1 MKAKVSEQP
10 TYMKGY
16 DIMDRLEYSSIL
28 EPDKLPGIN
37 VTDTDAIIEEII
49 KMVKG
54 YSPKANTDM
63 IYVAYKVAQAAH
75 KNQFRKSGEPYIDHP
90 VQTAYIAA
98 ELSMDAVAI
107 SSALLHD
114 VIEDTQYTFDDL
126 EILFGRNVAE
136 IVDGVTKLTKL
147 QYTSHEE
154 QQVENLR
161 KMFLAMS
168 KDIRVVIIK
177 LIDRLHNM
185 RTLNYQSHEK
195 QLEKAKETLE
205 IYSPLAHRLGMS
217 KIKSELEDLS
227 LKYLD
232 PIAYEEIRTN
242 INQKKSEREQYVA
255 DIIETLEDK
264 MNELG
269 IKAQI
274 TGRAKHFYSIFR
286 KMFAQ
291 NKSIDEIYDL
301 FAVRIIVDTVAEC
314 YAVLGMVHEMYTP
327 IPMRFKDYI
336 AMPKPNMYQ
345 SLHTTVVGP
354 KGTPFEIQIR
364 TWDMHKVAEEGI
376 AAHWKY
382 KEGISGQTDMD
393 SKLEWVRQ
401 LLENQQD
408 IMDTDEF
415 LNNIKL
421 DLFNEEV
428 FALTPNGKVISL
440 RNGSTV
446 IDFAFAIHTQVGCKM
461 CGAKVNGKIV
471 PHDYKLKNGD
481 IVEILTSPTVKGPS
495 RDWLKIVK
503 TSQAKTKINQWLKKE
518 CREENIISGKEY
530 IEKEC
535 KRINVPSSVLFRDEW
550 LAPIFRKYQFNSIDD
565 LYASVGYGGLT
576 AQKVVMRLNEEYVK
590 LKKEEKSQEHQDIPE
605 TRVKKSKKTKNSGIN
620 VVGIDNCLVRLAG
633 CCNPVPGDDIIGFIT
648 KGRGVS
654 VHRADCSNMQHEV
667 LSEEDKLRFIPVEW
681 AEEKHSVYIDTMK
694 IETEDKPGMM
704 MAISTVLAEL
714 KLNCVSFTG
723 RVTKNKIGIINLSVE
738 ISDTAD
744 VKKAATKIKQLPG
757 IISVSRTK
765 N

>member
-1 MKAKVSEQP
+1 
-10 TYMKGY
+10 
-16 DIMDRLEYSSIL
+16 MDRLEYTTIL
-28 EPDKLPGIN
+28 APDKLPATN
-37 VTDTDAIIEEII
+37 QTDTDTLIDEII
-49 KMVKG
+49 NMVKG

-63 IYVAYKVAQAAH
+63 IYVAYRFAKAAH

-90 VQTAYIAA
+90 VQAAYIAA
-98 ELSMDAVAI
+98 ELSMDTVAI

-114 VIEDTQYTFDDL
+114 VIEDTPYTF
-126 EILFGRNVAE
+126 ENIEALFGKNVAE

-147 QYTSHEE
+147 QYTTHEE

-185 RTLNYQSHEK
+185 RTLNFQTPAK

-242 INQKKSEREQYVA
+242 IKQKKDEREQYVA
-255 DIIETLEDK
+255 DIIKTLEQK
-264 MNELG
+264 LNELQ
-269 IKAQI
+269 IKAHI

-301 FAVRIIVDTVAEC
+301 FAVRIIVDTVSEC
-314 YAVLGMVHEMYTP
+314 YAILGMVHEMYTP

-382 KEGISGQTDMD
+382 KEGVSGQTDMD

-401 LLENQQD
+401 LLENQKD

-428 FALTPNGKVISL
+428 FAITPNGKVISL
-440 RNGSTV
+440 ANGSTV

-481 IVEILTSPTVKGPS
+481 IVEILTSPSVKGPS

-503 TSQAKTKINQWLKKE
+503 TSQARTKINQWLKKE
-518 CREENIISGKEY
+518 CREENIVQGKEY

-535 KRINVPSSVLFRDEW
+535 RRINVPVSELFKEEW
-550 LAPIFRKYQFNSIDD
+550 LKSVYKKYNFNSIDD

-576 AQKVVMRLNEEYVK
+576 AQKVVLRLNEEYQR
-590 LKKEEKSQEHQDIPE
+590 LKKEKGEAKEEIAVRHTEKKRKIN
-605 TRVKKSKKTKNSGIN
+605 NSGVEVI
-620 VVGIDNCLVRLAG
+620 GIDNCLVRLSG
-633 CCNPVPGDDIIGFIT
+633 CCNPVPGDDIVGFIT

-654 VHRADCSNMQHEV
+654 VHRADCANMQPSA
-667 LSEEDKLRFIPVEW
+667 LSADDRLRFIPVEW
-681 AEEKHSVYIDTMK
+681 SNNQKAVYVATLTV
-694 IETEDKPGMM
+694 ETEDKPGMM
-704 MAISTVLAEL
+704 MAVTAVLTDM
-714 KLNCVSFTG
+714 KINCVSIEA
-723 RVTKNKIGIINLSVE
+723 RVTKNRVGIMNLGLE
-738 ISDTAD
+738 ISDSAD
-744 VKKAATKIKQLPG
+744 VKKAANKIRQIPG
-757 IISVSRTK
+757 VISVSRTK

>member
-1 MKAKVSEQP
+1 
-10 TYMKGY
+10 
-16 DIMDRLEYSSIL
+16 MDKLQYTTIL
-28 EPDKLPGIN
+28 APDKLPVLENKDNDTVVDDIIN
-37 VTDTDAIIEEII
+37 
-49 KMVKG
+49 MVKE

-63 IYVAYKVAQAAH
+63 IFLAYRVAKAAH
-75 KNQFRKSGEPYIDHP
+75 KNQLRKSGEPYIDHP

-98 ELSMDAVAI
+98 ELSMDTVVITA
-107 SSALLHD
+107 ALLHD
-114 VIEDTQYTFDDL
+114 VIEDTPYTFEHIDM
-126 EILFGRNVAE
+126 LFGKNVAE
-136 IVDGVTKLTKL
+136 IVDGVTKLTKI
-147 QYTSHEE
+147 QYTTHEE

-161 KMFLAMS
+161 KMFFAMS

-185 RTLNYQSHEK
+185 RTLSYMTPEK

-242 INQKKSEREQYVA
+242 IKQKKSEREKYVA
-255 DIIETLEDK
+255 SIIDTIETKLEDIK
-264 MNELG
+264 

-291 NKSIDEIYDL
+291 NKTIDEIYDL
-301 FAVRIIVDTVAEC
+301 FAVRIIVDSVADC

-382 KEGISGQTDMD
+382 KEGISGETDMD

-440 RNGSTV
+440 ANGSTV

-461 CGAKVNGKIV
+461 SGAKVNGKIV
-471 PHDYKLKNGD
+471 THDYKLKNGD
-481 IVEILTSPTVKGPS
+481 IVEILTSPSVRGPS
-495 RDWLKIVK
+495 RDWLKIVR
-503 TSQAKTKINQWLKKE
+503 TSQAKTKINQWLKRE
-518 CREENIISGKEY
+518 CRDENIVQGKEY

-535 KRINVPSSVLFRDEW
+535 RRINVSLSALLKEEW
-550 LAPIFRKYQFNSIDD
+550 LLPLFRKYNFNSIDD

-576 AQKVVMRLNEEYVK
+576 AQKVVLRLNEEYSK
-590 LKKEEKSQEHQDIPE
+590 HKKEDEPQQIISPVIKQ
-605 TRVKKSKKTKNSGIN
+605 RKNKNNNSGIE
-620 VVGIDNCLVRLAG
+620 VIGIDNCLVRLAG
-633 CCNPVPGDDIIGFIT
+633 CCNPVPGDEILGFIT

-654 VHRADCSNMQHEV
+654 VHRADCTNMQPEV
-667 LSEEDKLRFIPVEW
+667 LSDEDKLRFVPVKW
-681 AEEKHSVYIDTMK
+681 SVEKSGHFVAILT
-694 IETEDKPGMM
+694 IEIEDKPGMM
-704 MAISTVLAEL
+704 MSVTTVLADL
-714 KLNCVSFTG
+714 KINCVSVEA
-723 RVTKNKIGIINLSVE
+723 RVTKNKVGIMNIGLEIN
-738 ISDTAD
+738 DTQD
-744 VKKAATKIKQLPG
+744 IKKATNRIKQIPG
-757 IISVSRTK
+757 VISVSRTK

>member
-1 MKAKVSEQP
+1 
-10 TYMKGY
+10 
-16 DIMDRLEYSSIL
+16 MDTVKPKSIL
-28 EPDKLPGIN
+28 APDKLPNIN
-37 VTDTDAIIEEII
+37 LKDTDEII
-49 KMVKG
+49 NEVIEMVKQ
-54 YSPKANTDM
+54 YSPKANTD
-63 IYVAYKVAQAAH
+63 IIFVAYKLAKAAH
-75 KNQFRKSGEPYIDHP
+75 KEQYRKSGEPYIDHP

-98 ELSMDAVAI
+98 ELSMDVVAI
-107 SSALLHD
+107 ASALLHD
-114 VIEDTQYTFDDL
+114 VIEDTPYTFEDIEL
-126 EILFGRNVAE
+126 LFGRNVAQ

-147 QYTSHEE
+147 QYTTHEE

-185 RTLNYQSHEK
+185 RTLNYQTEGK

-205 IYSPLAHRLGMS
+205 IYAPLAHRLGMS

-242 INQKKSEREQYVA
+242 IKDKKSEREQYVS
-255 DIIETLEDK
+255 DIIKGLEEK
-264 MNELG
+264 LSEMK

-291 NKSIDEIYDL
+291 NKTIDEIYDL
-301 FAVRIIVDTVAEC
+301 FAVRIIVDSVADC

-382 KEGISGQTDMD
+382 KEGVSGTSDMD

-401 LLENQQD
+401 LLDNQND

-415 LNNIKL
+415 LNSIKL

-440 RNGSTV
+440 RNESTV

-471 PHDYKLKNGD
+471 TNDYKLKNGD
-481 IVEILTSPTVKGPS
+481 IVEILTSPSVKGPS

-503 TSQAKTKINQWLKKE
+503 TSQAKTKINQWLKRECRDENILHGKELLEKE
-518 CREENIISGKEY
+518 CR
-530 IEKEC
+530 
-535 KRINVPSSVLFRDEW
+535 RINVPMSTLMRNEW
-550 LAPIFRKYQFNSIDD
+550 LTPFFRKYNFTSVDD

-576 AQKVVMRLNEEYVK
+576 AQKVIMRLNEEYVK
-590 LKKEEKSQEHQDIPE
+590 LKKEEKQTQKDDVNTIISAPK
-605 TRVKKSKKTKNSGIN
+605 TSKNQKNSGIN
-620 VVGIDNCLVRLAG
+620 VIGIDNCLIRLAG
-633 CCNPVPGDDIIGFIT
+633 CCNPVPGDDIVGFIT

-654 VHRADCSNMQHEV
+654 VHRRDCTNMQPEV
-667 LSEEDKLRFIPVEW
+667 LSDDDKNRFILVEW
-681 AEEKHSVYIDTMK
+681 AEEKKGSYVATLT
-694 IETEDKPGMM
+694 IESEDRPGMI
-704 MAISTVLAEL
+704 MAVSTILADL
-714 KLNCVSFTG
+714 GINCVSVAA
-723 RVTKNKIGIINLSVE
+723 RVNKDKLATMTIGLE
-738 ISDTAD
+738 ISDIQD
-744 VKKAATKIKQLPG
+744 IKKASNKIKQIPG
-757 IISVSRTK
+757 VINVSRTK

>member
-1 MKAKVSEQP
+1 
-10 TYMKGY
+10 
-16 DIMDRLEYSSIL
+16 MDRLEYTTIL
-28 EPDKLPGIN
+28 APDKLPATTQ
-37 VTDTDAIIEEII
+37 TDTDAVIDEII

-63 IYVAYKVAQAAH
+63 IYVAYRFAKAAH
-75 KNQFRKSGEPYIDHP
+75 KNQYRKSGEPYIDHP

-98 ELSMDAVAI
+98 ELSLDTVAI

-114 VIEDTQYTFDDL
+114 VIEDTSYTF
-126 EILFGRNVAE
+126 EHIEALFGKNVAE

-177 LIDRLHNM
+177 LLDRLHNM
-185 RTLNYQSHEK
+185 RTLNYQTPAK

-242 INQKKSEREQYVA
+242 IKQKKDEREQYVA
-255 DIIETLEDK
+255 DIIKTLEAK
-264 MNELG
+264 LAELN

-301 FAVRIIVDTVAEC
+301 FAVRIIVDTVADC

-354 KGTPFEIQIR
+354 KVTPFEIQIR

-401 LLENQQD
+401 LLENQKD

-428 FALTPNGKVISL
+428 FAITPNGKVISL
-440 RNGSTV
+440 ANGSTV

-481 IVEILTSPTVKGPS
+481 IVEILTSPTVRGPS

-503 TSQAKTKINQWLKKE
+503 TSQARTKINQWLKKE
-518 CREENIISGKEY
+518 CRDENIVQGKEY

-535 KRINVPSSVLFRDEW
+535 RRINVPVSELFREEW
-550 LAPIFRKYQFNSIDD
+550 LRLIYKKYNFNSIDD

-576 AQKVVMRLNEEYVK
+576 AQKVVMRLNEEYQR
-590 LKKEEKSQEHQDIPE
+590 LKKENGEEKEPVTRLPE
-605 TRVKKSKKTKNSGIN
+605 RKRKTNSSGVEVK
-620 VVGIDNCLVRLAG
+620 GIDNCLVRLAG
-633 CCNPVPGDDIIGFIT
+633 CCNPVPGDDIVGFIT

-654 VHRADCSNMQHEV
+654 VHRADCANMQPSA
-667 LSEEDKLRFIPVEW
+667 LSADDKLRFIPVEW
-681 AEEKHSVYIDTMK
+681 SDNKKAVYVATLT

-704 MAISTVLAEL
+704 MAVTAVLTEM
-714 KLNCVSFTG
+714 KINCVSIEA
-723 RVTKNKIGIINLSVE
+723 RVTKNRVGIMNIGLE
-738 ISDTAD
+738 ISDSAD
-744 VKKAATKIKQLPG
+744 VKKAANKIRQIPG
-757 IISVSRTK
+757 VISVSRTK

>member
-1 MKAKVSEQP
+1 
-10 TYMKGY
+10 
-16 DIMDRLEYSSIL
+16 MDKLTYSSIL
-28 EPDKLPGIN
+28 APEKLPALN
-37 VTDTDAIIEEII
+37 EADTDAIIDEII
-49 KMVKG
+49 KMVNA

-63 IYVAYKVAQAAH
+63 IYVAYRLAKAAH
-75 KNQFRKSGEPYIDHP
+75 KNQYRKSGEPYIEHP
-90 VQTAYIAA
+90 VQIAYILA

-107 SSALLHD
+107 CSALLHD
-114 VIEDTQYTFDDL
+114 VIEDTPYTFSDIEL
-126 EILFGRNVAE
+126 LFGRNVAE
-136 IVDGVTKLTKL
+136 IVDGVTKLEKI
-147 QYTSHEE
+147 QYNSHEE

-185 RTLNYQSHEK
+185 RTLNFQTPEK

-242 INQKKSEREQYVA
+242 IKQKKGEREQYVS
-255 DIIETLEDK
+255 DIIETLEQK
-264 MNELG
+264 LKE
-269 IKAQI
+269 IKVDAQI

-301 FAVRIIVDTVAEC
+301 FAVRIIVNTVADC

-364 TWDMHKVAEEGI
+364 TVEMHKVAEEGI

-382 KEGISGQTDMD
+382 KEGVSGESDMD
-393 SKLEWVRQ
+393 KKLEWVRQ
-401 LLENQQD
+401 LLDNQQD

-415 LNNIKL
+415 LNSIKL

-471 PHDYKLKNGD
+471 THDYKLKNGD
-481 IVEILTSPTVKGPS
+481 IVEILTNPSVKGPS

-503 TSQAKTKINQWLKKE
+503 TTQAKTKINQWLKKE
-518 CREENIISGKEY
+518 CRDENIIQGKEN

-535 KRINVPSSVLFRDEW
+535 RRLNVSLSALLKEEW
-550 LAPIFRKYQFNSIDD
+550 LLPIYRKYNFNSLDD
-565 LYASVGYGGLT
+565 LYASIGYGGLT
-576 AQKVVMRLNEEYVK
+576 AQKIVMRLNEEYQK
-590 LKKEEKSQEHQDIPE
+590 TKKDQKELEFPDTIQPEKK
-605 TRVKKSKKTKNSGIN
+605 RKKTNNSGIN
-620 VVGIDNCLVRLAG
+620 VIGIDNCLVRLAG
-633 CCNPVPGDDIIGFIT
+633 CCNPVPGDDIVGFIT

-654 VHRADCSNMQHEV
+654 VHRADCTNMQASA
-667 LSEEDKLRFIPVEW
+667 LSAEDKLRFVPVEW
-681 AEEKHSVYIDTMK
+681 ESTKRGTYVATLT
-694 IETEDKPGMM
+694 IESEDRQGMM
-704 MAISTVLAEL
+704 MAVTTVLADL
-714 KLNCVSFTG
+714 KINCVSVDA
-723 RVTKNKIGIINLSVE
+723 RVSKNRIATITIGLE

-744 VKKAATKIKQLPG
+744 VKKASNKLRQIPG
-757 IISVSRTK
+757 VTNVSRTK

>member
-1 MKAKVSEQP
+1 ME
-10 TYMKGY
+10 
-16 DIMDRLEYSSIL
+16 RLEYSTIL
-28 EPDKLPGIN
+28 APDKLP
-37 VTDTDAIIEEII
+37 VLKETDTDAIIEEII
-49 KMVKG
+49 RMVKG

-63 IYVAYKVAQAAH
+63 IYVAYRLAKAAH
-75 KNQFRKSGEPYIDHP
+75 KNQYRKSGEPYIDHP
-90 VQTAYIAA
+90 VQSAYIAA

-114 VIEDTQYTFDDL
+114 VIEDTPYTFEDIAD
-126 EILFGRNVAE
+126 LFGRNVAE

-147 QYTSHEE
+147 QYTNHEE

-177 LIDRLHNM
+177 LIARLHNM
-185 RTLNYQSHEK
+185 RTLNFHTPEK

-242 INQKKSEREQYVA
+242 IRHKKDEREKYVA
-255 DIIETLEDK
+255 DIIKTLEVK
-264 MNELG
+264 LEE
-269 IKAQI
+269 IRIPYQI

-301 FAVRIIVDTVAEC
+301 FAVRIIVDSVADC

-382 KEGISGQTDMD
+382 KEGVSGQTDMD

-440 RNGSTV
+440 ANGSTV

-471 PHDYKLKNGD
+471 THDYKLKNGD

-503 TSQAKTKINQWLKKE
+503 TSQARTKINQWLKKE
-518 CREENIISGKEY
+518 CREENIIHGKEF

-535 KRINVPSSVLFRDEW
+535 RRINVPVSELFREEW
-550 LAPIFRKYQFNSIDD
+550 LKPVYKKYNFNSIDD

-576 AQKVVMRLNEEYVK
+576 AQKIVLRLNEEYTK
-590 LKKEEKSQEHQDIPE
+590 LKKEKGEVKQPVVQIQD
-605 TRVKKSKKTKNSGIN
+605 RKKKVNNSG
-620 VVGIDNCLVRLAG
+620 VTVKGIDNCLVRLSG
-633 CCNPVPGDDIIGFIT
+633 CCNPVPGDDIVGFIT

-654 VHRADCSNMQHEV
+654 VHRADCANMQPSA
-667 LSEEDKLRFIPVEW
+667 LTADDKLRFVPVEW
-681 AEEKHSVYIDTMK
+681 SQSKNGVYVATLT

-704 MAISTVLAEL
+704 MHITTVLTEM
-714 KLNCVSFTG
+714 KINCISVDA
-723 RVTKNKIGIINLSVE
+723 RVTKNKIGIMTLGLE
-738 ISDTAD
+738 ISDTGD
-744 VKKAATKIKQLPG
+744 VKKVANKIRQIPG
-757 IISVSRTK
+757 VISVSRTK